1 MLIGSQQM
9 MQQIQTLPNI
19 NFISKNLIPV
29 TEVKNLGMFLDSH
42 LSYKKHVQALSSS
55 CISELGQINRVKH
68 LFDQKTLAMII
79 DTLVMSKINYCS
91 SVWSNTSEGNIEKIQ
106 SIQNYAARIISGVQ
120 KFHHITPTI
129 YKCTWMATN

>member
-1 MLIGSQQM
+1 M

-42 LSYKKHVQALSSS
+42 LSYKIHIQALSSS

-68 LFDQKTLAMII
+68 LFDQKTLDYRYMIYDYSYI
-79 DTLVMSKINYCS
+79 
-91 SVWSNTSEGNIEKIQ
+91 SNE
-106 SIQNYAARIISGVQ
+106 QNQLLFIRMV
-120 KFHHITPTI
+120 
-129 YKCTWMATN
+129 

>member
-19 NFISKNLIPV
+19 NFINKNLIPV
-29 TEVKNLGMFLDSH
+29 TEVKNPGMFLDSH
-42 LSYKKHVQALSSS
+42 LSYKKHIQALWSS

-79 DTLVMSKINYCS
+79 ETLVMSKINYCS
-91 SVWSNTSEGNIEKIQ
+91 SVWSNTSEGNCSVVKF
-106 SIQNYAARIISGVQ
+106 IIN
-120 KFHHITPTI
+120 KL
-129 YKCTWMATN
+129 A